1 MFTNGKVTNNDF
13 KTVVGA
19 INDGKYQASAAVS

>member
-1 MFTNGKVTNNDF
+1 MFTNGKAPNNDF

-19 INDGKYQASAAVS
+19 IDDDKYQASAAVS

>member
-1 MFTNGKVTNNDF
+1 MFTNGKARNNDF

-19 INDGKYQASAAVS
+19 ADDGNYQSSAAVS